1 MCVIYM
7 GEFHK
12 YIYHISKI
20 GKVSNIGND
29 IWGVPQMDP
38 QNDWLIPWENPMK
51 MDDLDPVDP
60 VDQQFAN

>member
-1 MCVIYM
+1 
-7 GEFHK
+7 
-12 YIYHISKI
+12 
-20 GKVSNIGND
+20 
-29 IWGVPQMDP
+29 MDP